1 MKEKEIINYKSV
13 PIWEQFLLTIQEA
26 SMYFNIGVNKMYRIA
41 NEYLES
47 DYNFVVQN
55 GSRTMIKRQKFED
68 FLNQTSSI

>member
-26 SMYFNIGVNKMYRIA
+26 SMYFNIGVNKMHRIA

>member
-1 MKEKEIINYKSV
+1 MRNNNLYNGETV

-26 SMYFNIGVNKMYRIA
+26 SEYFNIGVNKMHRIA
-41 NEYLES
+41 NDYLES

-55 GSRTMIKRQKFED
+55 GCRTMIKRKKFED